1 MTRPLSRRSD
11 CVPPN
16 SHSRLRRTRH
26 ERVPAQWQPVT
37 TVIPLRLML
46 PAPPFSE
53 IVRRNGRALELT
65 HLVTNHSR
73 LAHRAARSTSLGLVR
88 EDPGFWG
95 TTDRNGSIFPVEGQ
109 LSGAG
114 LWADACCASSRR
126 AALKPTPQTS
136 LAGGRWRRGGPP
148 APSLKTG
155 PLTWGDAIRML
166 VAPSCATSREEIHDN
181 SWC

>member
-11 CVPPN
+11 FVLPN
-16 SHSRLRRTRH
+16 PHSRLRRTRH
-26 ERVPAQWQPVT
+26 VRVPAQWQPVT

-136 LAGGRWRRGGPP
+136 LAGGEMAQRR
-148 APSLKTG
+148 
-155 PLTWGDAIRML
+155 
-166 VAPSCATSREEIHDN
+166 TSSPFIENRPIDLGRRH
-181 SWC
+181 